1 MLDLKELDSVK
12 MSQLG
17 ELLQESFAG
26 LCNVVT
32 GSHCDDQIP
41 KNIVIYVR
49 NRCHVHIN
57 VIFSSHILAVCK
69 TIHFDHIS

>member
-26 LCNVVT
+26 LCNVVP

-41 KNIVIYVR
+41 KKDCYICEKQMSCPYQ
-49 NRCHVHIN
+49 CYLQL
-57 VIFSSHILAVCK
+57 SYLSCL
-69 TIHFDHIS
+69 